1 MVNALYIAANGPFTG
16 ESVKVGEMQNKN
28 IIPLDVDFSIDGV
41 SGIQFGTTFS
51 IDYLPK
57 RYRDRTYLFAKQ
69 VQHSITPES
78 WDTTITAGFRWA
90 PLEGTLQKI
99 KLKDIPEFLGSP
111 TDQLRLQITKD
122 NDIQDDGSEEEKLYG
137 NEKVYPSGIFYSAE
151 SKDLTMGGDK
161 ENSIEGMDVS
171 TSQDKQEAKVDQE
184 EALSKGLSRTYTIG
198 SNDKDVSENLAI
210 LKDIVNKVAE
220 EGGAAEPTESVGENE
235 APKKKVVTPKKRTKT
250 DFTKVMGSSTYDGE
264 TDVTPPTRQKL
275 KIPFNPKFKDITPDP
290 PQFFTQG

>member
-1 MVNALYIAANGPFTG
+1 
-16 ESVKVGEMQNKN
+16 
-28 IIPLDVDFSIDGV
+28 
-41 SGIQFGTTFS
+41 
-51 IDYLPK
+51 
-57 RYRDRTYLFAKQ
+57 
-69 VQHSITPES
+69 
-78 WDTTITAGFRWA
+78 
-90 PLEGTLQKI
+90 
-99 KLKDIPEFLGSP
+99 
-111 TDQLRLQITKD
+111 
-122 NDIQDDGSEEEKLYG
+122 
-137 NEKVYPSGIFYSAE
+137 
-151 SKDLTMGGDK
+151 MGGDK